1 MADTLQL
8 RLDIRGRR
16 DVAVLEMSEVE
27 LDPWLETPFERDLVD
42 ADAGLATFR
51 DGVIHRREEVIGCIQ
66 MRAIVRDDVASFDCT
81 VLSIR

>member
-8 RLDIRGRR
+8 RLDIRWRC
-16 DVAVLEMSEVE
+16 DIAILEMSEVE
-27 LDPWLETPFERDLVD
+27 LDPWLETPFERDFVD
-42 ADAGLATFR
+42 ANAGFATFF

-66 MRAIVRDDVASFDCT
+66 MRAIVRADVASFDCT